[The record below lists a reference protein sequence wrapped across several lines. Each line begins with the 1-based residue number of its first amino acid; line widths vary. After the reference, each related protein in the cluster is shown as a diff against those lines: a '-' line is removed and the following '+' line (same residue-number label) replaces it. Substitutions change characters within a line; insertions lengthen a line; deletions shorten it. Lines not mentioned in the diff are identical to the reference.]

1 MTNEPEKITST
12 EDVLKISEIIIVQNK
27 EAYEALASEK

>member
-1 MTNEPEKITST
+1 MTNEAVKIAST
-12 EDVLKISEIIIVQNK
+12 EDVLKISEIIIEQNK

>member
-1 MTNEPEKITST
+1 MTNETVKIAFT
-12 EDVLKISEIIIVQNK
+12 EDVLKISEILIVQNK